1 MRALTQKL
9 ILTGLFLIYS
19 YLLFG
24 QWNQM
29 DWADVPAEDLSMTV
43 YPMDSSAKAVVLAD
57 CGRIRMIAGIGD
69 NRTQYFLERHRRVK
83 LLKRQAFDEYGRMKL
98 FFVHRDDRERI
109 EEFQAQTILPNGK
122 VYRVAAKDIFKTKEN
137 EWLSSMSFA
146 FPNLEE
152 GAIVEFKYQLASADV
167 IEPRPWY
174 FQEEIPV
181 RFSSLVIKNSS
192 RISYVSLFNGG
203 EHYPEKEEQGTVT
216 IYRNGETS
224 LHYGP
229 ELIMMKNAPALT
241 KEEFITTLED
251 YRAKIRLQG
260 EYYFTRG
267 GHKENLFT
275 SWEKSA
281 QSLLN
286 HPQFGQQF
294 LKKRHFKKLSDE
306 VNPLLSPEMGPEEI
320 METIY
325 EFVQQNVAFDGK
337 KSFWVQENLNKAF
350 VQKKGNA
357 GEVNLMCLALLKAN
371 ELEAFPILT
380 STRDHGKMYRHYP
393 LIDQFNYLIVGVKI
407 GEKVILLDAT
417 DPMQTI
423 NMPSP
428 MALNKYGWVVDKEH
442 LSWIDIKV
450 PLCRDI
456 YGSELKIDQDGNI
469 EGKMRAM
476 FNSYTALVERK
487 LHRDDATGE
496 YWKRR
501 MEDFATDVEL
511 ESVEAKDVGGKSGKF
526 MNDILFS
533 VPNGAMAAG
542 DYLYV
547 SPIYYSN
554 FLENPFQLKQ
564 REYPV
569 DFPYP
574 FEERY
579 VVSVLVPDGYQVEEL
594 PESSES
600 NLPNN
605 AGKFEYKTSHL
616 DNKVQVML
624 TLTLNETTFAPE
636 SYEGL
641 KSLFEQMISRRS
653 EQIVLK
659 KISDK

>member
-1 MRALTQKL
+1 MRALSQKL
-9 ILTGLFLIYS
+9 TVTGLFLIYS

-29 DWADVPAEDLSMTV
+29 DWADIPPEDLSMTV

-57 CGRIRMIAGIGD
+57 CGRIRMIAGMGD

-83 LLKRQAFDEYGRMKL
+83 LLKRQSFDKYGRMKL
-98 FFVHRDDRERI
+98 FFVHRDDRESI
-109 EEFQAQTILPNGK
+109 DEFEAQTILPNGK
-122 VYRVAAKDIFKTKEN
+122 VYRVAAKDVFKTKEN
-137 EWLSSMSFA
+137 EWLSSLSFA

-152 GAIVEFKYQLASADV
+152 GAIVEFKYELASADV

-181 RFSSLVIKNSS
+181 RFSSLVINNSS

-203 EHYPEKEEQGTVT
+203 DHYPEKEEQGTVT
-216 IYRNGETS
+216 IYRKGESS

-241 KEEFITTLED
+241 EEEFITTLED

-260 EYYFTRG
+260 EYYFTRD

-281 QSLLN
+281 QSLLS

-294 LKKRHFKKLSDE
+294 LKKRHFKKLLDE
-306 VNPLLSPEMGPEEI
+306 VKPLLSQEMGPEET

-325 EFVQQNVAFDGK
+325 KFVQENVAFDGK
-337 KSFWVQENLNKAF
+337 KSFWVPDNLNKAF

-371 ELEAFPILT
+371 ELEAFPVLT

-407 GEKVILLDAT
+407 GEKIILLDAT
-417 DPMQTI
+417 DPMLTI

-456 YGSELKIDQDGNI
+456 YGSELSIDQDGNI

-487 LHRDDATGE
+487 LHRADATGE
-496 YWKRR
+496 YWKKR

-511 ESVEAKDVGGKSGKF
+511 ESVEAKYVGGKAGKF
-526 MNDILFS
+526 MNNIEFS
-533 VPNGAMAAG
+533 VPNGAMVAG
-542 DYLYV
+542 DFLYV

-594 PESSES
+594 PKSTETS
-600 NLPNN
+600 LPNN
-605 AGKFEYKTSHL
+605 TGKFEYKTIQL
-616 DNKVQVML
+616 ENKVQVML

-641 KSLFEQMISRRS
+641 KSMFEQMISKRS